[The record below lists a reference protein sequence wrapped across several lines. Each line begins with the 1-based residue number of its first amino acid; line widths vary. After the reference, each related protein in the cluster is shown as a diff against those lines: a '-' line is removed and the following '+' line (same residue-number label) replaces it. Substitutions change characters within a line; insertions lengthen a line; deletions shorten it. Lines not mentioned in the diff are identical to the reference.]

1 MLSVGKYRNLSQC
14 SDPHGTLSVLA
25 IDHRGAAEIQ
35 KNGQGPRTYAETVAF
50 KRRVIRLLSP
60 YSTAV
65 LTDPDFGM
73 PALTGG
79 DLPGGVG
86 LLGPLELTDYSRA
99 VGDRGMDLLPDWDVR
114 KLKQAGFNG
123 AKLVLMFHPDAPNAQ
138 AKIDMVNSI
147 VEQCAQA
154 QVPFFLEPLIHGLD
168 PSQPLTNVERQQ
180 CVVENARFFT
190 QRGVDILKME
200 FPLDCNAEPDETVW
214 VPAVQELDAACT
226 VPWTLLSAGVGFDI
240 FLQQAKVACAGGA
253 SGVVAGRAIWGDA
266 LALPDPAQ
274 EEWLATVGRER
285 MARLTAV
292 CAGLGRS
299 WQARLDAPEVVERW
313 YA

>member
-1 MLSVGKYRNLSQC
+1 MLSVGKFRNLSQC
-14 SDPHGTLSVLA
+14 SDAHGTLSVLA
-25 IDHRGAAEIQ
+25 IDHRGSAEIQ

-50 KRRVIRLLSP
+50 KRRVIRLLAP

-86 LLGPLELTDYSRA
+86 LLGPLELTDYSRT
-99 VGDRGMDLLPDWDVR
+99 VDDRGMDLLPDWDVR

-138 AKIDMVNSI
+138 AKIDLVDSI
-147 VEQCAQA
+147 VAQCAQA
-154 QVPFFLEPLIHGLD
+154 QVPFFMEPLTHGLD
-168 PSQPLTNVERQQ
+168 PSQPLSNAERRQ

-200 FPLDCNAEPDETVW
+200 FPLDCNAEPDETIW
-214 VPAVQELDAACT
+214 VAAVQELDAACT

-240 FLQQAKVACAGGA
+240 FLQQAKVACAGAPAAWSPGARSGATPWPCRTSPRRNGWRRPAA
-253 SGVVAGRAIWGDA
+253 SGWRASRPSAPGWA
-266 LALPDPAQ
+266 A
-274 EEWLATVGRER
+274 
-285 MARLTAV
+285 
-292 CAGLGRS
+292 S
-299 WQARLDAPEVVERW
+299 WQARLDAPEVGERW